1 MINRH
6 LTFKIPHV
14 LTAISGLLIL
24 SSISYIIIL
33 STAFSQEPDTLA
45 ILRTAMRLELTRAK
59 AIAVN
64 NDQYRLLTRNNNDL
78 QHYLEQQGWVWSDQ
92 LGGATFYWQN
102 DRNLTLYCSMY
113 SAIYMICDRTP

>member
-6 LTFKIPHV
+6 LTFKTPHI
-14 LTAISGLLIL
+14 LIAISGLLVL

-78 QHYLEQQGWVWSDQ
+78 QHYLEQQGWGGSDQ
-92 LGGATFYWQN
+92 LGGATFYRQN
-102 DRNLTLYCSMY
+102 DRDLTLYCSMY